1 METRQLQHF
10 SRQFQLRMTYPQS
23 FDRKPDARPVKVSV
37 VLVSYNSEHLIDEL
51 FAHLHPATR
60 SVDWECIAVDNASR
74 DRSAEKL
81 LAVHPDTVLIRNK
94 VNVGFGRANNQALP
108 FIKGDY
114 VLLLNTDAFVE
125 DDTLTKTIAYMDEH
139 PECGVLGVRLTDRD
153 GTLQPSARY
162 FPTPLNLFLQ
172 RTGLSRLFPGVR
184 MVDDMGW
191 DHKSVRD
198 CDWVPG
204 CYLLIRK
211 SVIDQVRL
219 FDPRFFLYY
228 EEVDFCHSAK
238 RAGWLVRYF
247 PDTSVIH
254 IGGESAKSDGEI
266 SSGNRQ
272 LIALQMESELLYIR
286 KNHGLPGLLMH
297 VGLWLASEMV
307 SALRGIRHMR
317 IRHAFG
323 TLVHRIGLQ
332 WRLLNSTK
340 LGSCGTR

>member
-1 METRQLQHF
+1 MTHLQ
-10 SRQFQLRMTYPQS
+10 SIDGS
-23 FDRKPDARPVKVSV
+23 PDATHVKVSV

-108 FIKGDY
+108 LIKGDY

-184 MVDDMGW
+184 TVDDMAW
-191 DHKSVRD
+191 DHKSVRQ
-198 CDWVPG
+198 CDWAPG
-204 CYLLIRK
+204 CYLLVRK
-211 SVIDQVRL
+211 TVIEQVGL
-219 FDPRFFLYY
+219 FDPRYFLYF
-228 EEVDFCHSAK
+228 EEVDFCLAAK
-238 RAGWLVRYF
+238 RAGWQVTYF
-247 PDTSVIH
+247 PDTAVIH

-266 SSGNRQ
+266 SAGSRQ
-272 LIALQMESELLYIR
+272 LTALQVESELLYVR
-286 KNHGLPGLLMH
+286 KNHGLGWLLAHLAMTFICELVAVARGVRHGRMRNAMQNFSAKLGLLWH
-297 VGLWLASEMV
+297 LAF
-307 SALRGIRHMR
+307 ATRAGR
-317 IRHAFG
+317 IH
-323 TLVHRIGLQ
+323 
-332 WRLLNSTK
+332 
-340 LGSCGTR
+340 TR